1 MIKKLFAATALLA
14 ILLAAFLGGSVAQA
28 ETTSEL
34 SPRGTTAVQQLAA
47 CIQTA
52 ESLDIYYVI
61 DNSLSLNKTA
71 DGPGS
76 DPDNLRA
83 QILAEDVQR
92 WADIGS
98 LGKGLTV
105 RVNGT
110 FFAGATSSFSKG
122 WQTLTLS
129 NKRKVAS
136 SVKEEVLSQP
146 LAPYTNWLAALKKA
160 NSDMSASK
168 ADCKTVVW
176 FTDGGL
182 WIGEGRSGN
191 TAALSELCGVKVS
204 AKGRLPNKPSG
215 AGLIQKLRDN
225 GVSLF
230 GVLLNNAPEGT
241 GNDRQES
248 YWRKYMRI
256 LVEED
261 GPPIPA
267 LDSRPSGE
275 FTCGLAADGEE
286 KTYPGGAYLEATSP
300 SEVAY
305 PFMLISSQVAGGNI
319 FDIAE
324 NGDFWVDPGFRS
336 IEILTLDE
344 KWVIK
349 DSAGKT
355 VKTSKEP
362 HSSASTD
369 RIPVS
374 VEEPEKWNFSAQGKL
389 VLYTDLSPVLDKKTV
404 FEGQPAAISGHFI
417 ENGSASN
424 AQMSK
429 FLSASLTAKI
439 SGDPQSTKFSKNT
452 GVFSFD
458 VASVPTGDIAYRFD
472 LTLGTEH
479 YPKVGPLTFSLT
491 EKAQN
496 PSIYPSVSDIKFTK
510 PLSSGKDVI
519 SASVLVT
526 GPAKGQAKSGEVCFE
541 GPEIGTR
548 IVADDQNEVGA
559 YESRELNWSTKFAGL
574 SDGCLTV
581 LAGEAKEVQL
591 QISNEV
597 PKNSLVTGVSEFSLA
612 SSVDSTTEL
621 LDSRQFEFE
630 TGKQIDLS
638 KAIGI
643 FILAYL
649 LSVGIPLIGLYFL
662 NRSAAKIQHGDEIMR
677 ASFPVE
683 VDIEQR
689 TMVATSG
696 KALNSPQVDMDEFQY
711 RPPKDAA
718 LAFDDP
724 ELGTLK
730 AVVPLFP
737 LISPWYEVVAR
748 EGSVVVTGRRA
759 TRAKEARFANGRKA
773 LFDGHLG
780 KLWALVL
787 PQSSVMA
794 ATTEKPKVAGRLVVY
809 GKTSKGAL
817 PNFPELMANAAAQL
831 ENSNALKN
839 VQKTLVEESKRPQKK
854 GKGGSDTGAMKTPS
868 APNLPTP
875 PPSSGTP
882 GFGAPGGPPTTG
894 LPPVT
899 GSPVMPPPLLNPGS
913 PGASPTLP
921 PPPKSP
927 GMPGGPALPPPP
939 PSSF

>member
-1 MIKKLFAATALLA
+1 MIKKLASSALALLLVLATLVGGTTATAESP
-14 ILLAAFLGGSVAQA
+14 GD
-28 ETTSEL
+28 L
-34 SPRGTTAVQQLAA
+34 SPRGLSAVKQLAA

-52 ESLDIYYVI
+52 RSLDVYYVI
-61 DNSLSLNKTA
+61 DNSTSLKTTDSGA
-71 DGPGS
+71 
-76 DPDNLRA
+76 LRA
-83 QILAEDVQR
+83 QIISEDVSR
-92 WADIGS
+92 WADIGN
-98 LGKGLTV
+98 LGSGIKV
-105 RVNGT
+105 RINGT
-110 FFAGATSSFSKG
+110 FFAGTTTSFSKG
-122 WQTLTLS
+122 WQVINTE
-129 NKRKVAS
+129 NKESVAS
-136 SVKEEVLSQP
+136 SVNKEVVNQP
-146 LAPYTNWLAALKKA
+146 LAMYTNWLAALNKA
-160 NSDMSASK
+160 NSDLSKSK

-191 TAALSELCGVKVS
+191 TAALGELCGVNVP
-204 AKGRLPNKPSG
+204 AKGKLPNVPS
-215 AGLIQKLRDN
+215 ADGLIQKIREN
-225 GVSLF
+225 GISIF
-230 GVLLNNAPEGT
+230 GVLLNDSSGDDDAKA
-241 GNDRQES
+241 QEA
-248 YWRKYMRI
+248 YWRSYMQI
-256 LVEED
+256 LVEET
-261 GPPIPA
+261 GEAIPS
-267 LDSRPSGE
+267 LGTNPSGE
-275 FTCGLAADGEE
+275 FMCGLGVEGED
-286 KTYPGGAYLEATSP
+286 KDYVGGAYLEAS
-300 SEVAY
+300 SASAVAY

-344 KWVIK
+344 RWVIK
-349 DSAGKT
+349 DSTGKPR
-355 VKTSKEP
+355 KDSKER
-362 HSSASTD
+362 HSAASTG
-369 RIPVS
+369 RIPVA
-374 VEEPEKWNFSAQGKL
+374 VEEPEKWNFSGQGKL

-417 ENGSASN
+417 ENGSSSN
-424 AQMSK
+424 AQMSE

-458 VASVPTGDIAYRFD
+458 VASAPTGDIAYRFD

-491 EKAQN
+491 ERAQN
-496 PSIYPSVSDIKFTK
+496 PSIYPSVSNIKFTK

-526 GPAKGQAKSGEVCFE
+526 GPAKGQAKSGTVCFD
-541 GPEIGTR
+541 GPDIGTR

-559 YESRELNWSTKFAGL
+559 YESRELTWSTKFAGL
-574 SDGCLTV
+574 SEGCLTV

-597 PKNSLVTGVSEFSLA
+597 PKNSHVTGVSEFSLT
-612 SSVDSTTEL
+612 SSVDSTTDL

-662 NRSAAKIQHGDEIMR
+662 NRSAAKIQHGNEILR

-689 TMVATSG
+689 AMVATSG
-696 KALNSPQVDMDEFQY
+696 KALNSPQVGMDEFQY

-787 PQSSVMA
+787 PQSSILA
-794 ATTEKPKVAGRLVVY
+794 ATSENPKVTGRLVVY
-809 GKTSKGAL
+809 GKTNKGSL

-831 ENSNALKN
+831 ENSNALKS
-839 VQKTLVEESKRPQKK
+839 VQKALTEESKQPQKK
-854 GKGGSDTGAMKTPS
+854 GKGGSDSGAMKTPA
-868 APNLPTP
+868 APSLPTP
-875 PPSSGTP
+875 PPPSGTP
-882 GFGAPGGPPTTG
+882 GFSSPGGQPRTG
-894 LPPVT
+894 LPPIT
-899 GSPVMPPPLLNPGS
+899 GSPVMPPPLPNPGS
-913 PGASPTLP
+913 TGANPTLP
-921 PPPKSP
+921 PPKTP
-927 GMPGGPALPPPP
+927 GMPGGPTLPPPP

>member
-14 ILLAAFLGGSVAQA
+14 VSMATVVAGSVAQA

-52 ESLDIYYVI
+52 ESLDVYYVI
-61 DNSLSLNKTA
+61 DNSLSLNKTD

-83 QILAEDVQR
+83 QILAEDVER

-110 FFAGATSSFSKG
+110 FFAGETSSFSKG
-122 WQTLTLS
+122 WQTVTVA
-129 NKRKVAS
+129 NKQKVAS
-136 SVKEEVLSQP
+136 SVKKEVLTQP
-146 LAPYTNWLAALKKA
+146 LAPFTNWLAALKKA
-160 NSDMSASK
+160 NSEMSASK

-182 WIGEGRSGN
+182 WIGNERAGN
-191 TAALSELCGVKVS
+191 TAALSELCGVKVPPS
-204 AKGRLPNKPSG
+204 GTLPNKPS
-215 AGLIQKLRDN
+215 ASGLIQNLRDN

-230 GVLLNNAPEGT
+230 GVLLNNAPKGADSQ
-241 GNDRQES
+241 GQES

-267 LDSRPSGE
+267 LDSLPSGE
-275 FTCGLAADGEE
+275 FICGLAADGEE
-286 KTYPGGAYLEATSP
+286 KPYPGGAYLEATSP

-305 PFMLISSQVAGGNI
+305 PFMLISSQVAGGNV

-324 NGDFWVDPGFRS
+324 NGDFWVDPGFKA

-349 DSAGKT
+349 DSTGKT

-369 RIPVS
+369 RIPVA

-389 VLYTDLSPVLDKKTV
+389 VLYTDLSPELDKKTV

-417 ENGSASN
+417 QSGSSSN
-424 AQMSK
+424 AQMGK
-429 FLSASLTAKI
+429 FLSASLAARI
-439 SGDPQSTKFSKNT
+439 SGEPQNTKFNKNT

-458 VASVPTGDIAYRFD
+458 IASVPIGDIAYRFD
-472 LTLGTEH
+472 LTLGTAH

-496 PSIYPSVSDIKFTK
+496 PSIYPSVSDINFTK

-526 GPAKGQAKSGEVCFE
+526 GPAKGQAEFGEVCFD
-541 GPEIGTR
+541 GPGIGTR

-559 YESRELNWSTKFAGL
+559 YESREGNWSTNFAGL
-574 SDGCLTV
+574 SGGCLTV
-581 LAGEAKEVQL
+581 PAGESKEVQL

-597 PKNSLVTGVSEFSLA
+597 PKNSHVTGVSEFSLA
-612 SSVDSTTEL
+612 SSVDSTTAL

-662 NRSAAKIQHGDEIMR
+662 NRSAAKIQHGNEILR

-683 VDIEQR
+683 IDIEQR
-689 TMVATSG
+689 TMVATTG
-696 KALNSPQVDMDEFQY
+696 KALNSPQVGMDEFQY

-759 TRAKEARFANGRKA
+759 ARAKEARFANGRKA

-780 KLWALVL
+780 KLWALAL
-787 PQSSVMA
+787 PQSALMA
-794 ATTEKPKVAGRLVVY
+794 ATTEKPKVTGRLVVY
-809 GKTSKGAL
+809 GKTNKGAL

-831 ENSNALKN
+831 ENSNALKSA
-839 VQKTLVEESKRPQKK
+839 QKALAEESKQPQKK
-854 GKGGSDTGAMKTPS
+854 GKGGSDSGAMKTPA
-868 APNLPTP
+868 APSLPTP

-882 GFGAPGGPPTTG
+882 GFSAPGGPPTTG
-894 LPPVT
+894 LPPIS
-899 GSPVMPPPLLNPGS
+899 GSPVMPPPLTNPGS
-913 PGASPTLP
+913 TGTNPTLP
-921 PPPKSP
+921 PPPKTP

>member
-1 MIKKLFAATALLA
+1 MIKKLVSATVVLVALIATL
-14 ILLAAFLGGSVAQA
+14 FGGSFAQA

-34 SPRGTTAVQQLAA
+34 SPRGTAAVQQLAA

-52 ESLDIYYVI
+52 ESLDVYYVI
-61 DNSLSLNKTA
+61 DNSTSLAETDK
-71 DGPGS
+71 DV
-76 DPDNLRA
+76 LRA
-83 QILAEDVQR
+83 QIISEDVVR
-92 WADIGS
+92 WAEIGK
-98 LGKGLTV
+98 LAGIKI
-105 RVNGT
+105 RINGT
-110 FFAGATSSFSKG
+110 FFAGATTSFSFG
-122 WQTLTLS
+122 WQTLTEA
-129 NKRKVAS
+129 NKKDVAS
-136 SVKEEVLSQP
+136 SVKREVENHP
-146 LAPYTNWLAALKKA
+146 LALYTNWLEALKKA
-160 NSDMSASK
+160 DTEMSASK
-168 ADCKTVVW
+168 ADCKSVVW

-191 TAALSELCGVKVS
+191 VSALSQLCGVTVPS
-204 AKGRLPNKPSG
+204 KGSLPNKPSDQ
-215 AGLIQKLRDN
+215 GLIQKIRN
-225 GVSLF
+225 KGVSIF
-230 GVLLNNAPEGT
+230 GVLLNKSSGMGDAQA
-241 GNDRQES
+241 QEA

-261 GPPIPA
+261 GPPIPS
-267 LDSRPSGE
+267 LDTLPSGD
-275 FTCGLAADGEE
+275 FTCGLAADGED
-286 KTYPGGAYLEATSP
+286 KTYAGGAYLEATSP

-324 NGDFWVDPGFRS
+324 NGDFWVDPGFKS

-344 KWVIK
+344 SWVIK
-349 DSAGKT
+349 DSEGKN

-362 HSSASTD
+362 HASASTG
-369 RIPVS
+369 RIVVD
-374 VEEPEKWNFSAQGKL
+374 VEESEKWNFSAQGKL
-389 VLYTDLSPVLDKKTV
+389 VLYTELSPVLDPKTV
-404 FEGQPAAISGHFI
+404 FEGQPAAISGHFV
-417 ENGSASN
+417 ESDTRSN
-424 AQMSK
+424 AEMSK

-439 SGDPQSTKFSKNT
+439 SGEMQSTKFSRST

-458 VASVPTGDIAYRFD
+458 IASVPAGDIAYRFD
-472 LTLGTEH
+472 LLLGTEH

-496 PSIYPSVSDIKFTK
+496 PSIYPSVSEIKFTK
-510 PLSSGKDVI
+510 PLSSGKEVI

-526 GPAKGQAKSGEVCFE
+526 GPAKGQAEAGEVCFKD
-541 GPEIGTR
+541 PR

-559 YESRELNWSTKFAGL
+559 YESREATWSTNFAGL
-574 SDGCLTV
+574 SGGCLTV
-581 LAGEAKEVQL
+581 AAGESKEVQL

-597 PKNSLVTGVSEFSLA
+597 PKNSHVTGVSEFSLA
-612 SSVDSTTEL
+612 SSVDSTTAL

-662 NRSAAKIQHGDEIMR
+662 NRSAAKIQHGNEILR

-683 VDIEQR
+683 IDLEQR
-689 TMVATSG
+689 TMVSTSG
-696 KALNSPQVDMDEFQY
+696 KALNSPQIGMDEFQY

-718 LAFDDP
+718 LTFDDP
-724 ELGTLK
+724 ELGALK

-759 TRAKEARFANGRKA
+759 TRAKESRFANGRKA

-780 KLWALVL
+780 KLWALVV
-787 PQSSVMA
+787 PQSSLLA
-794 ATTEKPKVAGRLVVY
+794 ATSEKPKLTGRLVVY

-817 PNFPELMANAAAQL
+817 PNFPELMANATAQF
-831 ENSNALKN
+831 ENSNALKTA
-839 VQKTLVEESKRPQKK
+839 QKTLAEEVKVPQKK
-854 GKGGSDTGAMKTPS
+854 RKGGSDSGAIKSPTM
-868 APNLPTP
+868 PNLPSP
-875 PPSSGTP
+875 PPPSGTP
-882 GFGAPGGPPTTG
+882 GFGTAGGPPPITG

-899 GSPVMPPPLLNPGS
+899 GSPVMPPPLTNPSSPGS
-913 PGASPTLP
+913 SPTLP
-921 PPPKSP
+921 PPPKTP
-927 GMPGGPALPPPP
+927 GTPGGPALPPPP